1 MMIYVCHSDNGRY
14 SDLEMSK
21 KITTELQMS
30 DMENCYVCPIQV
42 FEHLRYE
49 KIEHSAILELYGD
62 LMTVCDKVIVTSEKD
77 YTVEKQLSLAKKLG
91 MEVEY
96 RYE

>member
-1 MMIYVCHSDNGRY
+1 
-14 SDLEMSK
+14 
-21 KITTELQMS
+21 
-30 DMENCYVCPIQV
+30 
-42 FEHLRYE
+42 
-49 KIEHSAILELYGD
+49 
-62 LMTVCDKVIVTSEKD
+62 MTVCDKVIVTSEKD